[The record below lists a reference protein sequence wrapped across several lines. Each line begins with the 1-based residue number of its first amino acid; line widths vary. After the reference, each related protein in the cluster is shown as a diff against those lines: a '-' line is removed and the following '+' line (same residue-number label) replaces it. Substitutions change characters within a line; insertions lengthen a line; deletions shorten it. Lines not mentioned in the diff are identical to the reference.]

1 MNVTASKVT
10 TISASQFNGIPQGND
25 YFPEGSYL
33 QNQDN
38 GEISQYSGGTNH
50 VVSGPVLAVMG
61 LKPAQWISVTADQYN
76 AIPKGNNYYPDGIF
90 VKNNDT
96 SEVDQISGGQRH
108 WVSPQA
114 QVQIIL
120 AGTPI
125 AVIGADQFNAI
136 PRSSD
141 YVPPATTTGG
151 SSSTTNA

>member
-1 MNVTASKVT
+1 
-10 TISASQFNGIPQGND
+10 
-25 YFPEGSYL
+25 
-33 QNQDN
+33 
-38 GEISQYSGGTNH
+38 
-50 VVSGPVLAVMG
+50 MG
-61 LKPAQWISVTADQYN
+61 LKPAQWISVTSGQYN

-125 AVIGADQFNAI
+125 AVIGADQFNVI

-141 YVPPATTTGG
+141 YVPPATTAP
-151 SSSTTNA
+151 SSTTKA

>member
-1 MNVTASKVT
+1 M
-10 TISASQFNGIPQGND
+10 
-25 YFPEGSYL
+25 
-33 QNQDN
+33 
-38 GEISQYSGGTNH
+38 
-50 VVSGPVLAVMG
+50 
-61 LKPAQWISVTADQYN
+61 
-76 AIPKGNNYYPDGIF
+76 
-90 VKNNDT
+90 KNNET

-151 SSSTTNA
+151 SSSTANA